1 MMSKF
6 SGGFGGSDPTCSG
19 PSQALLSDSAWLR
32 ATTVPVTL
40 FLISVIL
47 TNHLL
52 FPHSF
57 SKHSLMGLLRFVL
70 RFVLRFIVSFQ
81 AHLTSLRFSPVTLVG
96 VLDTPDSLP
105 HI

>member
-6 SGGFGGSDPTCSG
+6 SGGFGCSDPACSG
-19 PSQALLSDSAWLR
+19 PSQTLLLSDSAWLR
-32 ATTVPVTL
+32 ASTVTL

-52 FPHSF
+52 FPRSF

-70 RFVLRFIVSFQ
+70 NEIIVSFQ
-81 AHLTSLRFSPVTLVG
+81 VHLTSLRLSPVTLVG